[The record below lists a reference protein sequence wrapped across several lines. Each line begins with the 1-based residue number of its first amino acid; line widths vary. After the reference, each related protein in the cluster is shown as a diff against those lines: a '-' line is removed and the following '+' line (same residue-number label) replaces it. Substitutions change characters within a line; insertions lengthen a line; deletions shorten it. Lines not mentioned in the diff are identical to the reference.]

1 MKNKH
6 FLGLVFL
13 GLGLFTVSATMKVLH
28 LQGAAW
34 LLIFADALLA
44 LGLHWPCVQIMVEL
58 RPNLAKPLTY
68 HC

>member
-28 LQGAAW
+28 LQGAQW
-34 LLIFADALLA
+34 MLLLA
-44 LGLHWPCVQIMVEL
+44 FATSAIGFIGLGLKVLSNADHPWL
-58 RPNLAKPLTY
+58 NR
-68 HC
+68 

>member
-6 FLGLVFL
+6 FLTLVFL

-44 LGLHWPCVQIMVEL
+44 LGLIG
-58 RPNLAKPLTY
+58 LAFKAWSSSDQTWLNR
-68 HC
+68 

>member
-44 LGLHWPCVQIMVEL
+44 LGLIG
-58 RPNLAKPLTY
+58 LAFKSWSSSDRTWLNR
-68 HC
+68 